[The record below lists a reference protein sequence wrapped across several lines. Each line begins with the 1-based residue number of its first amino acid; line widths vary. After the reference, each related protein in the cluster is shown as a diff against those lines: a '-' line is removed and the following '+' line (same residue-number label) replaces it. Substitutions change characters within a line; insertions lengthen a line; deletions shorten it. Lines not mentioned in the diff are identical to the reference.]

1 MISNLNA
8 FHRLRESSRDEL
20 FEKAKGEILDEV
32 VNLSQVSAKDWEH
45 LLYNKLWEK
54 LSTYCFE
61 NIYLAA
67 ANSNSAGK
75 HRLIVISDLI
85 QKNKKKN
92 ILKTDLIFL
101 IQVHST
107 QWLI

>member
-1 MISNLNA
+1 MIFNLDA

-75 HRLIVISDLI
+75 HKLILSDLI
-85 QKNKKKN
+85 QKKDK
-92 ILKTDLIFL
+92 IF
-101 IQVHST
+101 
-107 QWLI
+107 